1 MRYLI
6 YLRVSTKKQ
15 DLRSQEESCLQALR
29 HRVQGDIQYELFT
42 DSITSRKSVFKRG
55 GSKYML
61 SVMRKGDVLV
71 SVSVDRLSR
80 VQSDTIKLADMLEER
95 GVDFIMINQP
105 GIKNKIMLGI
115 YSGMAE
121 EELITLK
128 RRIAEKFSAK
138 RARGEM
144 VGQTPYGY
152 SLDPDKLIPI
162 RKGDEVL
169 MKPGILIPNPD
180 EQHQINQMCKYFDEG
195 HSYRRIEAL
204 MNLEGYRNREGRPWG
219 RMSIYRILNR
229 IGKTRPPGQ
238 PHAELPA
245 ELIPV
250 SV

>member
-15 DLRSQEESCLQALR
+15 DLRSQEESCLQSLR
-29 HRVQGDIQYELFT
+29 QRVKGDFEYKIFD
-42 DSITSRKSVFKRG
+42 DSITSKKSVFTRK
-55 GSKYML
+55 GSSHMI
-61 SVMRKGDVLV
+61 SVMRKGDTIV

-80 VQSDTIKLADMLEER
+80 KQSDMVKLADMLEKR

-115 YSGMAE
+115 YSGVAE
-121 EELITLK
+121 EELVTLK
-128 RRIAEKFSAK
+128 RRIAEKFTSK
-138 RARGEM
+138 RARGEL
-144 VGQTPYGY
+144 VGQVPYGY

-180 EQHQINQMCKYFDEG
+180 EQHQINQMCKHFDEG

-204 MNLEGYRNREGRPWG
+204 MNHEGYRNREGRPWG

-238 PHAELPA
+238 PHAALPA

-250 SV
+250 TE

>member
-15 DLRSQEESCLQALR
+15 DMRSQEESCIQALKQ
-29 HRVQGDIQYELFT
+29 RVKGDFKHEVFW
-42 DSITSRKSVFKRG
+42 DSITSRKSVFKRS
-55 GSKYML
+55 GSQKL
-61 SVMRKGDVLV
+61 ISVMRKGDVLV

-80 VQSDTIKLADMLEER
+80 VQLDMMKLADMLEER

-128 RRIAEKFSAK
+128 RRIAEKFKAK
-138 RARGEM
+138 RARGEL
-144 VGQTPYGY
+144 VGMLPYGY
-152 SLDPDKLIPI
+152 SLDQEKLVAI

-169 MKPGILIPNPD
+169 MRPGILVPNAE
-180 EQHQINQMCKYFDEG
+180 EQHQISLMSQHFDEG
-195 HSYRRIEAL
+195 HSYRRICDL
-204 MNLEGYRNREGRPWG
+204 MNKAGYRNREQRPWG
-219 RMSIYRILNR
+219 RMSIYRILTR
-229 IGKTRPPGQ
+229 IGKTRSTGQ
-238 PHAELPA
+238 PHVEKPV
-245 ELIPV
+245 ELIPL